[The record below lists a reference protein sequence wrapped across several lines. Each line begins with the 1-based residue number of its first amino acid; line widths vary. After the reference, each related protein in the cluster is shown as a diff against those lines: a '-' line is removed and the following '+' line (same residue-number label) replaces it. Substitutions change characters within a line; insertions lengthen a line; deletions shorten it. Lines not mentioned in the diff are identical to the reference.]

1 MSNKH
6 FELHKAG
13 VVKEDLPDSAKAAL
27 EALDDDE
34 HKELARILKK
44 VKDQVSDEDAAV
56 ASASFI

>member
-1 MSNKH
+1 MSDKH
-6 FELHKAG
+6 LELHRAG
-13 VVKEDLPDSAKAAL
+13 AVKEDLPDSAKAAL

-44 VKDQVSDEDAAV
+44 IKDRVSEDDAEQ

>member
-1 MSNKH
+1 MSDKH
-6 FELHKAG
+6 LELHKAG
-13 VVKEDLPDSAKAAL
+13 VVKEDLPDSVKAAL
-27 EALDDDE
+27 EALDGDE